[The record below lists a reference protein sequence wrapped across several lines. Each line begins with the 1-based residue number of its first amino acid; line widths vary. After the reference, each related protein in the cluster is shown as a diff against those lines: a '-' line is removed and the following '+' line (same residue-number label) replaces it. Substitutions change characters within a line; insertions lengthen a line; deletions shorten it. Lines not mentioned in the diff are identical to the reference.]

1 MGEQERDRSPIGTSA
16 SEAAH
21 RRAAASATYRAEQAR
36 LEPYEAIARQ
46 VIALRARH
54 GLSQEELAARIGT
67 SHSQVSRIESGQH
80 KTSVETLRR
89 IAEAF
94 DSDLVVTFESRG
106 QAHRTTGSAA
116 TPHVIPAGA

>member
-1 MGEQERDRSPIGTSA
+1 MSPIGTSA

-21 RRAAASATYRAEQAR
+21 RRLRENGAYRAERAR

-46 VIALRARH
+46 VIRLRACR

-80 KTSVETLRR
+80 KTNVETLRR
-89 IAEAF
+89 IAEAL
-94 DSDLVVTFESRG
+94 DSDLVVMFQSRDKASG
-106 QAHRTTGSAA
+106 EVPSAPTYA
-116 TPHVIPAGA
+116 APVGT